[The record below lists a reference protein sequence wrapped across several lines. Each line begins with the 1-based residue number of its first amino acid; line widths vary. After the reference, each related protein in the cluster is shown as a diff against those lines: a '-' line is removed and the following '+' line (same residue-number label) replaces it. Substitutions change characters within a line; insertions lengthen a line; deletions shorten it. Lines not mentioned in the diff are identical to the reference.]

1 MDTSKAIQIAVA
13 KADLFICSALRWLAI
28 VAVLTVIFA
37 LGVLAF
43 HSLMWNDH
51 YHWQDPYW
59 IDYDAPGVD
68 ITSEG
73 PDDGDPWYEMGG
85 ETDADPGAHL

>member
-1 MDTSKAIQIAVA
+1 MSIETRIQVAVA
-13 KADLFICSALRWLAI
+13 RADLFICAALKWLAI
-28 VAVLTVIFA
+28 LVALTLVLG
-37 LGVLAF
+37 LGVLIF
-43 HSLMWNDH
+43 HRIMWNDH

-73 PDDGDPWYEMGG
+73 P
-85 ETDADPGAHL
+85 

>member
-1 MDTSKAIQIAVA
+1 MDVTRAIQVAVA
-13 KADLFICSALRWLAI
+13 LADLFICSCLRWLAI
-28 VAVLTVIFA
+28 VAVLTVILA

-43 HSLMWNDH
+43 HSLMWNEH

-73 PDDGDPWYEMGG
+73 PDDDY
-85 ETDADPGAHL
+85 TDTWKDWR

>member
-13 KADLFICSALRWLAI
+13 KADLFICSALRWLVMLVPLTI
-28 VAVLTVIFA
+28 FFLAVLLIVWA
-37 LGVLAF
+37 
-43 HSLMWNDH
+43 NRP
-51 YHWQDPYW
+51 DPYL

-85 ETDADPGAHL
+85 ETDADSDAHL

>member
-1 MDTSKAIQIAVA
+1 MTIEARIQAAVA
-13 KADLFICSALRWLAI
+13 RADLIICAALRWLAI
-28 VAVLTVIFA
+28 VLVLTAVLA
-37 LGVLAF
+37 LGVLIF
-43 HSLMWNDH
+43 HRIMWNDH

-73 PDDGDPWYEMGG
+73 P
-85 ETDADPGAHL
+85 